1 MTVARALFILLLMVA
16 LGVTIVGLRGE
27 SAKAAQRVQR
37 LHQRKVTLSQKL
49 WSKELELAQLRG
61 PEAIRRRAAEMQ
73 LEVVPPASGTEKAEG
88 KKQKP
93 KGALPPRN

>member
-1 MTVARALFILLLMVA
+1 MTVARALLILLLMVA
-16 LGVTIVGLRGE
+16 MGVTIVGLRGE

-49 WSKELELAQLRG
+49 WTKELELAQLRG

-73 LEVVPPASGTEKAEG
+73 LEVVPPASGTEKTG
-88 KKQKP
+88 GGNQKQKD
-93 KGALPPRN
+93 ARTPRN